1 MKILLAKIKFIQMII
16 DGSLDFKN
24 KNRQAI
30 KKDLTIHFEESII
43 ETLIK
48 MPIYSLCQDELQI
61 LCTADKE
68 QQIEIQEWK
77 AIDTTKEFIKELK
90 TL

>member
-1 MKILLAKIKFIQMII
+1 
-16 DGSLDFKN
+16 
-24 KNRQAI
+24 
-30 KKDLTIHFEESII
+30 
-43 ETLIK
+43 